1 MSCQEAVVGGKS
13 IGTPLSNH
21 SSGVRNLW
29 NLCWRCAS
37 IWEVSVHYLHPIGTC
52 MYVYVYYIY
61 IYLFVLFIYLLIYV
75 YIYICVRRRMYMYIC
90 IYVCVCVSM
99 YGIYMSAALFHPH
112 LSKVCRG
119 NKSRSKS
126 HHSVLTQTAWS
137 MPVVRTNKSLKL
149 VEGGNA
155 GKSCQAESTQQ
166 RLSPIFFDGGIRKQ
180 VQLACTKSWIPQTS
194 TICWFCWPREFSRH
208 TSAKTLWFDS
218 VPHLIVTTSNL
229 LLKILHA
236 NWSKHNSAA
245 VLQKSRWTNTMKNS
259 LFLQEDLFI
268 TIAKQVAQG
277 PESARATQWSGHGFD
292 AFKGSTRSWLSDSC
306 CHLNF
311 ADPIDHHDRAHMV
324 KK

>member
-1 MSCQEAVVGGKS
+1 MC
-13 IGTPLSNH
+13 
-21 SSGVRNLW
+21 
-29 NLCWRCAS
+29 
-37 IWEVSVHYLHPIGTC
+37 
-52 MYVYVYYIY
+52 
-61 IYLFVLFIYLLIYV
+61 V
-75 YIYICVRRRMYMYIC
+75 YIYVCVDVCIC
-90 IYVCVCVSM
+90 IFVSMCVCVSM